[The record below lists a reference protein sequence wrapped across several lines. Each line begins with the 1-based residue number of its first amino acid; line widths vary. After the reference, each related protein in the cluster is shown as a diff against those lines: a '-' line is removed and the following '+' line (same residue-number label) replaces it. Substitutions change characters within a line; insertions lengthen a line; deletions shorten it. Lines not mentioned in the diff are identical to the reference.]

1 MAEDKTA
8 QVPVLAYATLSS
20 PQADRLVTFYQSL
33 LASEITF
40 DVAPYTVIGQGTPVR
55 LAFQQVDSAQAA
67 TPVHIDLHVTDLAV
81 AADRVERLGGRLG
94 DRHTG
99 VGSVWRQAFDP
110 DGNVFCMLSRPD
122 LAQEA
127 QENSDLDKPVLP
139 S

>member
-1 MAEDKTA
+1 MAADKTA

-20 PQADRLVTFYQSL
+20 PRADRLVAFYQAL

-40 DVAPYTVIGQGTPVR
+40 DEAPYTVIGEGTPVR
-55 LAFQQVDSAQAA
+55 LAFQQVESADAS
-67 TPVHIDLHVTDLAV
+67 TPVHIDLHVTDLART
-81 AADRVERLGGRLG
+81 AERVERLGGRLG
-94 DRHTG
+94 DHHTG

-122 LAQEA
+122 LVDE
-127 QENSDLDKPVLP
+127 STGG